1 MTDQETVADIMADA
15 NAQRENLEELERSLQ
30 ADIKQ
35 IDRTAFMESRP
46 LTDDEK
52 TRRAELRASQEKVG
66 NAYVQWA
73 YLTAKRLDDSAEV
86 DVIKAKLDAVN
97 LSLADDLGRL
107 KNVERYAEIAA
118 KVAEGAVK
126 IAGKI
131 AKLAI

>member
-1 MTDQETVADIMADA
+1 MTNQETVADIMADA
-15 NAQRENLEELERSLQ
+15 NVQRENLEELERSLQ

-52 TRRAELRASQEKVG
+52 THRAELRASQEKVG
-66 NAYVQWA
+66 SAYVQWA

-86 DVIKAKLDAVN
+86 EVIKAKLDAVN

-107 KNVERYAEIAA
+107 KDVERYAEIAA